1 MIKNKDIVITGL
13 QPWNFSLGS
22 NVANIARTLSM
33 FNRVLFVNYA
43 FDRLTLLRQRKEPR
57 VQTFINKRKTIQLQ
71 LELVNPNLWILTP
84 GILLE
89 SINKI
94 KSRVLFDFFN
104 RVNGNRLGKEIKK
117 AIDQLHFNDFYLFT
131 DSDFYRC
138 LYLKEILRP
147 QLFIYYIRD
156 NLIATDYY
164 RIHGK
169 RIEEKIM
176 RKADLVITNSHFLAN
191 YASSVNP
198 NAAFVGQGCDLRLY
212 NHNNVMTLPLEV
224 SNLKTIYKRVVGY
237 IGALKSIRI
246 DLELVSYL
254 ASSRPDWAFLLVGP
268 EDEIFK
274 SSPLHSIKNIIF
286 VGAKKES
293 ELPSYIDFLDVAIN
307 PQKVNDITKGN
318 YPRKIDEYL
327 AMGKPVVATRTEAM
341 EFFEGYVYL
350 AKDYQEFLSGIEKA
364 IIEDGPEISASRI
377 EYASQHS
384 WENNILQI
392 EQQINRLLN
401 IHQTDDN
408 GNP

>member
-198 NAAFVGQGCDLRLY
+198 HAAFVGQGCDLRLY
-212 NHNNVMTLPLEV
+212 NHNNVMPLPLEV

>member
-1 MIKNKDIVITGL
+1 
-13 QPWNFSLGS
+13 
-22 NVANIARTLSM
+22 
-33 FNRVLFVNYA
+33 
-43 FDRLTLLRQRKEPR
+43 
-57 VQTFINKRKTIQLQ
+57 
-71 LELVNPNLWILTP
+71 
-84 GILLE
+84 
-89 SINKI
+89 
-94 KSRVLFDFFN
+94 
-104 RVNGNRLGKEIKK
+104 
-117 AIDQLHFNDFYLFT
+117 
-131 DSDFYRC
+131 
-138 LYLKEILRP
+138 
-147 QLFIYYIRD
+147 
-156 NLIATDYY
+156 
-164 RIHGK
+164 
-169 RIEEKIM
+169 
-176 RKADLVITNSHFLAN
+176 
-191 YASSVNP
+191 
-198 NAAFVGQGCDLRLY
+198 
-212 NHNNVMTLPLEV
+212 
-224 SNLKTIYKRVVGY
+224 
-237 IGALKSIRI
+237 LKSIRI